1 MKKIKSP
8 STALTPV
15 PAVLVT
21 VASEDG
27 RDNIITIAWVGTV
40 NSEPP
45 MISISVRPSRYSH
58 RLLEETGE
66 FVVNLPSADMVREL
80 DLCGMVS
87 GKDEDKFSLCG
98 FGRQPGSRVK
108 APLID
113 RCPVNIEC
121 LVRNKISL
129 GSHDMF
135 VGEVVAV
142 HVDEAVLDGRGR
154 IDAGKMRPVAFNNG
168 EYREVGDILSMMGF
182 SIRK

>member
-1 MKKIKSP
+1 LKKIKSP

-21 VASEDG
+21 VASADG
-27 RDNIITIAWVGTV
+27 RDNIITLAWVGTV

-45 MISISVRPSRYSH
+45 MISISIRPSRYSH

-66 FVVNLPSADMVREL
+66 FVVNLPTEDMVREL

-87 GKDEDKFSLCG
+87 GRDQDKFELCG
-98 FGRQPGSRVK
+98 FGREPASEVK

-121 LVRNKISL
+121 VVRNKMSL
-129 GSHDMF
+129 GSHDLYI
-135 VGEVVAV
+135 GEILAV
-142 HVDEAVLDGRGR
+142 HVDEEIIDGVGR
-154 IDAGKMRPVAFNNG
+154 IDLDKMRPVAFNTG
-168 EYREVGDILSMMGF
+168 EYRSLGSKLSMMGF
-182 SIRK
+182 SIKK

>member
-21 VASEDG
+21 VADG
-27 RDNIITIAWVGTV
+27 GGKDNIITIAWVGTV

-66 FVVNLPSADMVREL
+66 FVVNLPTVDMVREL

-98 FGRQPGSRVK
+98 FQREPASKVK

-121 LVRNKISL
+121 VVRNKLSL

-142 HVDEAVLDGRGR
+142 HVDEAVLDGSK
-154 IDAGKMRPVAFNNG
+154 IDLDKMRPVAFNHG
-168 EYREVGDILSMMGF
+168 EYRELGNMLYMMGF